1 MCACVFVFV
10 CMCVY
15 AVRVFVFCVLC
26 VCLLARV
33 LCVCFVCMCVRVRVC
48 VRARPRPSYLPAEH
62 AHAHYL
68 LINLLAQTS
77 TPLLLPLPA
86 SQMDAAIVYPVLNA
100 LRHLNP
106 TYSTVSIT
114 DDDSS
119 WASLRAVTASLV
131 DSVVVVTS
139 EDVIGM
145 EAAIR
150 SDATPRDAPAAPCND
165 GRSAAADAGATT
177 ASACMFCGTV
187 CSSPSWNVPVH

>member
-1 MCACVFVFV
+1 MYV
-10 CMCVY
+10 
-15 AVRVFVFCVLC
+15 
-26 VCLLARV
+26 
-33 LCVCFVCMCVRVRVC
+33 CVCFVCVC
-48 VRARPRPSYLPAEH
+48 VCARPRPSYLPAGH

-68 LINLLAQTS
+68 LINLLAQTN

-150 SDATPRDAPAAPCND
+150 SDATLPRDAPAAPCND

-187 CSSPSWNVPVH
+187 CSSPSWNVRDYVVCTCSSYCTLTRHAFPSSKSIRTQCHACLHG